1 MMEKTLEEIAALVD
15 GRLEGDGTVVVKGV
29 APIDSAGP
37 GDLSFIADAKHLRLL
52 SKTRA
57 SAVIVREGA
66 PEAKGLNLIL
76 VKNPQFAFA
85 RAVEVL
91 KPPVL
96 PPPGV
101 HLRAE
106 VSEKAVLGKDVSIGA
121 FSCIEAGAIIGDHA
135 VIFPG
140 VYIGRNALVGEDSVL
155 YSGVSV
161 REGTVIGKRVIIHC
175 NSVIGSDGFGYGF
188 DGSRYFKIPQRGIV
202 RVEDDVE
209 IGACVTVDRATL
221 GETIIG
227 RGTKIDN
234 LVQVAHNVKIG
245 EHTVITAQVGIA
257 GSSTVG
263 SLVQLG
269 GQAGLAG
276 HITVGDRVMVAAKA
290 GVTKDIPAGRT
301 VSGFPAISHTEWLR
315 AQTVFPKLPEI
326 KKTLQELLERVEAL
340 EKESPKE

>member
-1 MMEKTLEEIAALVD
+1 MEKTLEEIAALVD
-15 GRLEGDGTVVVKGV
+15 GRLEGDGAVVVKGV
-29 APIDSAGP
+29 APIDGAGP
-37 GDLSFIADAKHLRLL
+37 GDISFIADGKHSRLL
-52 SKTRA
+52 SGTRA
-57 SAVIVREGA
+57 SAVIVREGTA
-66 PEAKGLNLIL
+66 RPEGLNLIL

-91 KPPVL
+91 RPPVL

-101 HLRAE
+101 HPRAE
-106 VSEKAVLGKDVSIGA
+106 VSEKAVLGKDVSVGA
-121 FSCIEAGAIIGDHA
+121 FSCIEAGAMIGDHA
-135 VIFPG
+135 IIFPG
-140 VYIGRNALVGEDSVL
+140 VYIGRDTLVGEDSVL

-188 DGSRYFKIPQRGIV
+188 DGSRYFKVPQRGIV

-221 GETIIG
+221 GETFIG

-234 LVQVAHNVKIG
+234 LVQVAHNVRIG

-290 GVTKDIPAGRT
+290 GVTKDITEGRT
-301 VSGFPAISHTEWLR
+301 ISGFPAISHTEWLR
-315 AQTVFPKLPEI
+315 AQTVFPKLPEM
-326 KKTLQELLERVEAL
+326 KKTLQELLARVEAL
-340 EKESPKE
+340 EKESTKE